1 LKWVCVGKCAGF
13 PTGISG
19 SPSPVA
25 RPTGL
30 VQTGCLRDEIVDYAH
45 SVFEPVAD
53 EAVHGLFGA
62 VIEQLQPKQ
71 RCAIAIKIGPR
82 APKHADLA
90 AADRGEQNRRFW
102 TVPRN
107 GRESA
112 VGSRNFQFSQ
122 RPFERELQSVK
133 DDNVTLI
140 AQRLTMKIYRSRAGD
155 GMAGFNRPLRYLN
168 HGIV

>member
-1 LKWVCVGKCAGF
+1 MTPCHL
-13 PTGISG
+13 S
-19 SPSPVA
+19 VA
-25 RPTGL
+25 RFIGF
-30 VQTGCLRDEIVDYAH
+30 VQTAYLLDEIVEYSDR
-45 SVFEPVAD
+45 VFDPMTTAAVNGRF
-53 EAVHGLFGA
+53 EAV
-62 VIEQLQPKQ
+62 IDQLQPKQ
-71 RCAIAIKIGPR
+71 WCAINIGLR
-82 APKHADLA
+82 IPKHADLV
-90 AADRGEQNRRFW
+90 AADRGERNRRFW

>member
-1 LKWVCVGKCAGF
+1 MAAHDVCPSSIARFIGF
-13 PTGISG
+13 
-19 SPSPVA
+19 
-25 RPTGL
+25 
-30 VQTGCLRDEIVDYAH
+30 VQTACLRDEIVEYSDR
-45 SVFEPVAD
+45 VFDRVTTAAVD
-53 EAVHGLFGA
+53 GRFEAV
-62 VIEQLQPKQ
+62 IDQLQPKQ
-71 RCAIAIKIGPR
+71 RCAIAIKIGLR
-82 APKHADLA
+82 TAKHADLA